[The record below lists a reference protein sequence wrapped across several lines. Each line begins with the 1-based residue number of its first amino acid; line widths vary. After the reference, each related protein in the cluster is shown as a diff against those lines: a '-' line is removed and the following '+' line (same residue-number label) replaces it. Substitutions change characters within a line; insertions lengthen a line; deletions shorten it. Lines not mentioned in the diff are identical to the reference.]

1 MSGPKRLRALAIA
14 VSLTGALPGCAVYGK
29 CGIAGCPGD
38 AKITANVQALF
49 REYPA
54 MQPPNLV
61 YVQTL
66 DHVVYLSGRVDTDLE
81 RLAAETV
88 ALSVADVTRVVNSI
102 SLSYSGR

>member
-1 MSGPKRLRALAIA
+1 MSGPRQLRALAIA
-14 VSLTGALPGCAVYGK
+14 VSLTGALSGCAVYGK
-29 CGIAGCPGD
+29 CGVAGCPGD
-38 AKITANVQALF
+38 AKITADVQALF
-49 REYPA
+49 HEYPA
-54 MQPPNLV
+54 LQPPNSV

-88 ALSVADVTRVVNSI
+88 ALSVANVTRVVNSI